1 MNKTAI
7 IIGAT
12 GLVGSKL
19 LQQLLAD
26 DVFATVKI
34 FVRKSTGI
42 YHLKLEEHI
51 INFDELAAVKSLV
64 TGDVLFSCIGT
75 TLKQA
80 GSKDKQFKVD
90 FTYQYEFAQAASEN
104 RVPAYVL
111 ISSASADASSMLF
124 YTKIKGQLEDAVK
137 KLDFDKTIIIQP
149 SVLEGDR
156 NDERM
161 GEKLGASIIN
171 GLGKILP
178 FLIKYRSI
186 RGEQVAKAMI
196 HSYKEPGESRVMTKK
211 LGELFVD

>member
-26 DVFATVKI
+26 KDFATVKI
-34 FVRKSTGI
+34 FVRRTTGI
-42 YHLKLEEHI
+42 NHPKLAEHI
-51 INFDELAAVKSLV
+51 IDFDEFVGVRSQV
-64 TGDVLFSCIGT
+64 TGDVLFSCLGT

-104 RVPAYVL
+104 GIQAYVL
-111 ISSASADASSMLF
+111 VSSASADADSMIF
-124 YTKIKGQLEDAVK
+124 YTKIKGQLEDAIK

-156 NDERM
+156 DNERM
-161 GEKLGASIIN
+161 GEKISASIIN

-178 FLIKYRSI
+178 FLKKYRSI
-186 RGEQVAKAMI
+186 SGEQVARAMI
-196 HSYKEPGESRVMTKK
+196 YYYKEDNESRVMTRK
-211 LGELFVD
+211 LGELFV

>member
-26 DVFATVKI
+26 QEFATIKI
-34 FVRKSTGI
+34 FVRRTTGI
-42 YHLKLEEHI
+42 NHPKLEEHVI
-51 INFDELAAVKSLV
+51 DFDRLVDVRTQV
-64 TGDVLFSCIGT
+64 TGDVLFSCLGT

-104 RVPAYVL
+104 GVPAFVL
-111 ISSASADASSMLF
+111 ISSASADANSMFF
-124 YTKIKGQLEDAVK
+124 YTKIKGQLEDAIK

-156 NDERM
+156 DNERV
-161 GEKLGASIIN
+161 GEKISANIIN
-171 GLGKILP
+171 GLGMFLP
-178 FLIKYRSI
+178 FLKKYCSI
-186 RGEQVAKAMI
+186 SGEQVARAMI
-196 HSYKEPGESRVMTKK
+196 YFYKEDNESRVMTKK
-211 LGELFVD
+211 LGELFI

>member
-1 MNKTAI
+1 MKKTAI

-12 GLVGSKL
+12 GLVGNKL

-26 DVFATVKI
+26 ETFATVKI
-34 FVRKSTGI
+34 FVRKATGI
-42 YHLKLEEHI
+42 NHPKLEEHI
-51 INFDELAAVKSLV
+51 INFDELAVVKSQV
-64 TGDVLFSCIGT
+64 TGDVLFSCLGT

-90 FTYQYEFAQAASEN
+90 FTYQYQFAQAASEN
-104 RVPAYVL
+104 KVPGYVL

-156 NDERM
+156 DDERM
-161 GEKLGASIIN
+161 GEKMGATIIN
-171 GLGKILP
+171 ALGKILP
-178 FLIKYRSI
+178 FVKKYRSI
-186 RGEQVAKAMI
+186 SGEQVAKAMI
-196 HSYKEPGESRVMTKK
+196 YFYKQPAGDVVVTKK
-211 LGELFVD
+211 LGELFV

>member
-26 DVFATVKI
+26 DAFAEVKI
-34 FVRKSTGI
+34 FVRRATGI
-42 YHLKLEEHI
+42 QHPKLAEHI
-51 INFDELAAVKSLV
+51 INFDQFAGVRNQV
-64 TGDVLFSCIGT
+64 TGDVLFSCLGT

-80 GSKDKQFKVD
+80 GSKEKQFKVD

-104 RVPAYVL
+104 GIPAYVL
-111 ISSASADASSMLF
+111 VSSASADASSMLF

-149 SVLEGDR
+149 SILEGDR
-156 NDERM
+156 DNERL
-161 GEKLGASIIN
+161 GEKIGATIIN
-171 GLGKILP
+171 SLGKILP
-178 FLIKYRSI
+178 FLKKYHSI
-186 RGEQVAKAMI
+186 SGEQVAKAMI
-196 HSYKEPGESRVMTKK
+196 YFYKEPGDDRVVVKK
-211 LGELFVD
+211 LGELFV

>member
-26 DVFATVKI
+26 EAFATVKI

-42 YHLKLEEHI
+42 NHPKLEEHI
-51 INFDELAAVKSLV
+51 IDFDKFVDVRNLVK
-64 TGDVLFSCIGT
+64 GDVLFSCLGT

-80 GSKDKQFKVD
+80 GSKAAQFKVD

-104 RVPAYVL
+104 GVPAYVL
-111 ISSASADASSMLF
+111 VSSASADAGSMMF

-137 KLDFDKTIIIQP
+137 KLNFDKTILIQP

-156 NDERM
+156 DNERM
-161 GEKLGASIIN
+161 GEKIGASIIN
-171 GLGKILP
+171 ALGKLLP
-178 FLIKYRSI
+178 FLKKYRSI
-186 RGEQVAKAMI
+186 SGEQVAKAMI
-196 HSYKEPGESRVMTKK
+196 YFYKEDNESMVMTKK
-211 LGELFVD
+211 LGELFV